1 MITYKE
7 PNLDKNKFGI
17 TFSGT
22 YGPGTEIKNK
32 FEDGDSVT
40 LKKQDNIEIDV
51 INVTKQEDQTY
62 KGLVKDVRPCNSLE
76 NEDIRKGVEI
86 IFQYEN
92 IFTCSK

>member
-1 MITYKE
+1 MITYNE
-7 PNLDKNKFGI
+7 LNLDNNNFGI

-32 FEDGDSVT
+32 FKDGDSVT
-40 LKKQDNIEIDV
+40 LKQDDIEIDV
-51 INVTKQEDQTY
+51 INVTKQEDRTY
-62 KGLVKDVRPCNSLE
+62 KGVVKDMRPCNSLE
-76 NEDIRKGVEI
+76 NEGVREGVEI